1 MSSANKHKLHAL
13 CPYFAMFPDSFAR
26 RQILTHTSPGDLVL
40 DPFSG
45 RGTSLLES
53 LLLDRHAVAVDI
65 NPVAACVS
73 NAKARTPSLE
83 LVNKRIDELEQEY
96 VSSTFEQLE
105 EERRALPT
113 FFRHAF
119 YYTTLLEILFLRRSL
134 DWRRCDLDC
143 FVAALALGS
152 LHGEMDRSPSYF
164 SNQMPRT
171 ISTKPDYSVRY
182 WQSRNLRA
190 KKKRTFPILR
200 SRANMRLFAGA
211 PQRQGTVFMG
221 DVRTASSSLRTF
233 SGAVKAVITS
243 PPYLDVTSYEEDQWL
258 RLWFLGGDPRPTY
271 GSVSRDDR
279 HTSAGRFWRFLA
291 ESWQGIAP
299 LLAPEPTIVC
309 RIGGKRLNLSQLA
322 QNLLAT
328 IRSVLPG
335 AYLVGDPQISVPI
348 HRQTDNFRPGTRG
361 IGIEADFVLRID
373 G

>member
-1 MSSANKHKLHAL
+1 MSSGKKHKLHAL

-26 RQILTHTSPGDLVL
+26 ERILTHTSPGDLVL

-53 LLLDRHAVAVDI
+53 LLLNRQAVAVDI

-73 NAKARTPSLE
+73 NAKARTPPLDI
-83 LVNKRIDELEQEY
+83 VNKRIDELEREY
-96 VSSTFEQLE
+96 VSSTFEELE

-134 DWRRCDLDC
+134 DWRRSDLDC
-143 FVAALALGS
+143 FVTALALGS

-182 WQSRNLRA
+182 WQARNLRP
-190 KKKRTFPILR
+190 KKKRTFVILR
-200 SRANMRLFAGA
+200 SRADMRLSAGT
-211 PQRQGTVFMG
+211 PPRRGTVFMG
-221 DVRTASSSLRTF
+221 DIRTASSSLRAF

-243 PPYLDVTSYEEDQWL
+243 PPYLNVTRYEEDQWL
-258 RLWFLGGDPRPTY
+258 RLWFLGGEPRPTY

-279 HTSAGRFWRFLA
+279 HTSADKFWMFLV
-291 ESWQGIAP
+291 ESWRGIAP
-299 LLAPEPTIVC
+299 LLAPKPIIVC
-309 RIGGKRLNLSQLA
+309 RLGGKRLGISQLA

-328 IRSVLPG
+328 IRSELPG
-335 AYLVGDPQISVPI
+335 AYLVGDPYISAPVQ
-348 HRQTDNFRPGTRG
+348 RQTDNFMPGTRG
-361 IGIEADFVLRID
+361 IGIEADFVFRVR